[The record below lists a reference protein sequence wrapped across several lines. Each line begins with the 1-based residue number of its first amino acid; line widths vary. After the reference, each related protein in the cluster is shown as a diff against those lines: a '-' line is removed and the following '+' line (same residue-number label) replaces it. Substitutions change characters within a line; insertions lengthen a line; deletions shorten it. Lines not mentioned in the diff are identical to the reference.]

1 MTGTLQI
8 LEGLS
13 FSTQVAF
20 RTNDVTGKDF
30 VNTWQTRDSTVV
42 KKSNLINSLTETRNN
57 LREITVN
64 SLLNYQVDFGSH
76 GIKVLAGYSQIQND
90 FSTLRAYRQNFYNND
105 VTSIAGGA
113 NDATKDNGGR
123 DSEWGLRS
131 VFGRINYSFKDKYL
145 LEVNGRYDGSSRFTG
160 DNQYSFFPS
169 FSAGWRISEESFW
182 GGLDQYVSDLKLRA
196 SWGRTGNNTNVG
208 LYSYYAQMNPVTYSF
223 GGNVVQ
229 GYEQQQI

>member
-76 GIKVLAGYSQIQND
+76 GIKVLAGYSQIHNALTPR
-90 FSTLRAYRQNFYNND
+90 SAYRHNSS
-105 VTSIAGGA
+105 TISGMSIAGGA
-113 NDATKDNGGR
+113 NDATEDNGGR

-131 VFGRINYSFKDKYL
+131 FSGRINYTFKDKYL
-145 LEVNGRYDGSSRFTG
+145 LEINGRYYGSSRFTG
-160 DNQYSFFPS
+160 DNQYSFF
-169 FSAGWRISEESFW
+169 
-182 GGLDQYVSDLKLRA
+182 
-196 SWGRTGNNTNVG
+196 
-208 LYSYYAQMNPVTYSF
+208 
-223 GGNVVQ
+223 
-229 GYEQQQI
+229 